1 MSGPYQTI
9 RTDTPAPFV
18 LRVTL
23 DRSEVANAF
32 NTQMMR
38 DLLALWQEVAIKTA
52 SDAEAPRCV
61 VLTGAGERAF
71 CAGADLKERNTLS
84 EEQWMAQHVIIEQQF
99 AALIDCPLP
108 VICAANGHAFA
119 GGLEMLLACDF
130 AYAMKDA
137 RFALTEVTLGLMPG
151 AGGTQT
157 LPRSVGERRAKEII
171 LTGKPFEAAQALE
184 WGVVNA
190 LYERDALMPAAI
202 ETASRIANNAP
213 LAVKEARRSIHG
225 GLQRDLAAAMRF
237 EIECYNKLV
246 PTEDRREG
254 VRAFNEKRKPQFKG
268 R

>member
-1 MSGPYQTI
+1 MTGPYQTI
-9 RTDTPAPFV
+9 LTDTPVPHV

-23 DRSEVANAF
+23 NRPEIANAF

-38 DLLALWQEVAIKTA
+38 DLLSLWQELAT
-52 SDAEAPRCV
+52 SEELPRCI
-61 VLTGAGERAF
+61 VLTGAGDRAF

-84 EEQWMAQHVIIEQQF
+84 EAQWMAQHVIIEEQF
-99 AALIDCPLP
+99 KALIECPVP
-108 VICAANGHAFA
+108 VIAAANGHAFA

-130 AYAMKDA
+130 AYAVKAA

-157 LPRSVGERRAKEII
+157 LPRAVGERRAKEII

-184 WGVVNA
+184 WGVVNS
-190 LYERDALMPAAI
+190 LYEPDALMPAAI
-202 ETASRIANNAP
+202 ETATRIANNAP
-213 LAVKEARRSIHG
+213 IAVKEARRSIHG
-225 GLQRDLAAAMRF
+225 GLQKDLAAAMRF

-254 VRAFNEKRKPQFKG
+254 IRAFNEKRKPEFKG

>member
-1 MSGPYQTI
+1 MNGPYQTI
-9 RTDTPAPFV
+9 LTDAPAPHV

-23 DRSEVANAF
+23 NRAEDANAF

-38 DLLALWQEVAIKTA
+38 DLLALWQELATTA
-52 SDAEAPRCV
+52 EPPRCI
-61 VLTGAGERAF
+61 VLTGAGNRAF
-71 CAGADLKERNTLS
+71 CAGADLKARNTLS
-84 EEQWMAQHVIIEQQF
+84 EAQWMAQHVIIEEQF
-99 AALIDCPLP
+99 KALIECPVP
-108 VICAANGHAFA
+108 VIAAANGHAFA

-130 AYAMKDA
+130 AYAVTGA

-157 LPRSVGERRAKEII
+157 LPRTVGERRAKEII
-171 LTGKPFEAAQALE
+171 LTGKPFEAAEALE

-190 LYERDALMPAAI
+190 LYEPDALMPAALA
-202 ETASRIANNAP
+202 TATRIASNAP
-213 LAVKEARRSIHG
+213 LAVQEARRSIHG
-225 GLQRDLAAAMRF
+225 GLQKDLAAAMRF

-254 VRAFNEKRKPQFKG
+254 IRAFNEKRKPEFKG

>member
-1 MSGPYQTI
+1 MTGPYQTI
-9 RTDTPAPFV
+9 LTDTPAPHV

-23 DRSEVANAF
+23 NRPEIANAF

-38 DLLALWQEVAIKTA
+38 DLLSLWQELAT
-52 SDAEAPRCV
+52 SEELPRCI

-84 EEQWMAQHVIIEQQF
+84 EAQWMAQHVIIEEQF
-99 AALIDCPLP
+99 KALIECPVP
-108 VICAANGHAFA
+108 VIAAANGHAFA

-130 AYAMKDA
+130 AYAVKAA

-157 LPRSVGERRAKEII
+157 LPRAVGERRAKEIV

-184 WGVVNA
+184 WGVVNS
-190 LYERDALMPAAI
+190 LYEPDALMPTAL
-202 ETASRIANNAP
+202 ETATRIANNAP
-213 LAVKEARRSIHG
+213 IAVKEARRSIHG
-225 GLQRDLAAAMRF
+225 GLQKDLAAAMRF

-254 VRAFNEKRKPQFKG
+254 IRAFNEKRKPEFKG

>member
-1 MSGPYQTI
+1 MTGPYQTI
-9 RTDTPAPFV
+9 LIDTPAPHV

-23 DRSEVANAF
+23 NRPEVANAF

-38 DLLALWQEVAIKTA
+38 DLLALWQELAT
-52 SDAEAPRCV
+52 SAELPRCI
-61 VLTGAGERAF
+61 VLTGAGNRAF

-84 EEQWMAQHVIIEQQF
+84 EAQWMAQHVIIEEQF
-99 AALIDCPLP
+99 KALIECPVP
-108 VICAANGHAFA
+108 VIAAANGHAFA

-130 AYAMKDA
+130 AYAVKTA

-157 LPRSVGERRAKEII
+157 LPRTVGERRAKEII
-171 LTGKPFEAAQALE
+171 LTGKPFEAAEALE

-190 LYERDALMPAAI
+190 LYEPDALMPAALA
-202 ETASRIANNAP
+202 TAARIASNAP
-213 LAVKEARRSIHG
+213 IAVREARRSIHG
-225 GLQRDLAAAMRF
+225 GLQKDLAAAMRF

-254 VRAFNEKRKPQFKG
+254 IRAFNEKRKPEFRG

>member
-1 MSGPYQTI
+1 MTIGPYQTI
-9 RTDTPAPFV
+9 LTDTPAPHV

-23 DRSEVANAF
+23 NRPEVANAF

-38 DLLALWQEVAIKTA
+38 DLLALWQELAT
-52 SDAEAPRCV
+52 SDALPRCI
-61 VLTGAGERAF
+61 VLTGAGNRAF
-71 CAGADLKERNTLS
+71 CAGADLKERNTLT
-84 EEQWMAQHVIIEQQF
+84 EAQWMAQHVIIEEQF
-99 AALIDCPLP
+99 KALIECPVP
-108 VICAANGHAFA
+108 VIAAANGHAFA

-130 AYAMKDA
+130 AYAVKAA

-190 LYERDALMPAAI
+190 LYEPDTLIPAAL
-202 ETASRIANNAP
+202 ETATRIASNAP
-213 LAVKEARRSIHG
+213 IAVKEARRSIHG
-225 GLQRDLAAAMRF
+225 GLQKDLAAAMRF

-254 VRAFNEKRKPQFKG
+254 IRAFNEKRKPEFKG

>member
-1 MSGPYQTI
+1 MTTGPYQTI
-9 RTDTPAPFV
+9 LTDTPAPHV

-23 DRSEVANAF
+23 NRPEIANAF

-38 DLLALWQEVAIKTA
+38 DLLSLWQELAT
-52 SDAEAPRCV
+52 SEELPRCI
-61 VLTGAGERAF
+61 VLTGAGDRAF

-84 EEQWMAQHVIIEQQF
+84 EAQWMAQHVIIEEQF
-99 AALIDCPLP
+99 KALIECPVP
-108 VICAANGHAFA
+108 VIAAANGHAFA

-130 AYAMKDA
+130 AYAVKAA

-157 LPRSVGERRAKEII
+157 LPRAVGERRAKEII

-184 WGVVNA
+184 WGVVNS
-190 LYERDALMPAAI
+190 LYEPDALMPAAI
-202 ETASRIANNAP
+202 ETATRIANNAP
-213 LAVKEARRSIHG
+213 IAVKEARRSIHG
-225 GLQRDLAAAMRF
+225 GLQKDLAAAMRF

-254 VRAFNEKRKPQFKG
+254 IRAFNEKRKPDFKG

>member
-1 MSGPYQTI
+1 MTGPYRTI
-9 RTDTPAPFV
+9 LTDTPAPHV

-23 DRSEVANAF
+23 NRPEVANAF

-38 DLLALWQEVAIKTA
+38 DLLALWQELATN
-52 SDAEAPRCV
+52 AEPRRSI
-61 VLTGAGERAF
+61 VLTGAGNRAF

-84 EEQWMAQHVIIEQQF
+84 EAQWMAQHVVIEEQF
-99 AALIDCPLP
+99 KALIECPVP
-108 VICAANGHAFA
+108 VIAAANGHAFA

-130 AYAMKDA
+130 AYAVKEA

-157 LPRSVGERRAKEII
+157 LSRTVGERRAKEII
-171 LTGKPFEAAQALE
+171 LTGKPFDAAEALE

-190 LYERDALMPAAI
+190 LYEPDALMPAAL
-202 ETASRIANNAP
+202 ETAKRIAGNAP

-254 VRAFNEKRKPQFKG
+254 IRAFNEKRKPEFKG

>member
-1 MSGPYQTI
+1 MTGPYQTI
-9 RTDTPAPFV
+9 LTDTPAPHV

-23 DRSEVANAF
+23 NRPEVANAF
-32 NTQMMR
+32 STQMMR
-38 DLLALWQEVAIKTA
+38 DLLALWQELGT
-52 SDAEAPRCV
+52 STEPPRCI
-61 VLTGAGERAF
+61 VLTGAGGRAF

-84 EEQWMAQHVIIEQQF
+84 EAQWMAQHVIIEEQF
-99 AALIDCPLP
+99 KALIECPVP
-108 VICAANGHAFA
+108 VIAAAKGHAFA

-130 AYAMKDA
+130 AYAVKTA

-157 LPRSVGERRAKEII
+157 LPRTVGERRAKEII
-171 LTGKPFEAAQALE
+171 LTGKPFDAAEALE

-190 LYERDALMPAAI
+190 LYEPDALMPAAL
-202 ETASRIANNAP
+202 ETAARIASNAP

-225 GLQRDLAAAMRF
+225 GLQKDLAAAMRF

-254 VRAFNEKRKPQFKG
+254 IRAFNEKRKPEFKG

>member
-1 MSGPYQTI
+1 MTIGPYQTI
-9 RTDTPAPFV
+9 LTDTPAPHV

-23 DRSEVANAF
+23 NRPEVANAF

-38 DLLALWQEVAIKTA
+38 DLLALWQELAT
-52 SDAEAPRCV
+52 SDALPRCI
-61 VLTGAGERAF
+61 VLTGAGNRAF

-84 EEQWMAQHVIIEQQF
+84 EAQWMAQHVIIEEQF
-99 AALIDCPLP
+99 KALIECPVP
-108 VICAANGHAFA
+108 VIAAANGHAFA

-130 AYAMKDA
+130 AYAVKAA

-190 LYERDALMPAAI
+190 LYEPDALIPAAI
-202 ETASRIANNAP
+202 ETATRIASNAP
-213 LAVKEARRSIHG
+213 IAVKEARRSIHG
-225 GLQRDLAAAMRF
+225 GLQKDLAAAMRF

-254 VRAFNEKRKPQFKG
+254 IRAFNEKRKPEFKG